1 MPQAAAL
8 VVRMFA
14 QRHAMQNLARS
25 STLPPPPSA
34 PAPLYATH
42 RKIYP
47 KAARGRFRRIKSALM
62 LALLAFFALLP
73 WLRWD
78 RGLGLPDQAVLFDLE
93 SQRFYLF
100 ALELWPQHIYYLT
113 GAMILAA
120 VGLFLATALAGRVWC
135 GYTCPQTV
143 WADLYVKV
151 EEWIEGDRGARI
163 RLDNGPRNAG
173 WLAKKTAKHA
183 VWLLIAL
190 VTGASA
196 IFYFVDAPGYAAD
209 LLRFQPG
216 PVATGWIL
224 FMTAC
229 TYAMAGFM
237 REQMCVY
244 VCPWPRIQAAL
255 LDEES
260 LTVTYQDWRGDG
272 RAPLR
277 KDQSWAERSAAGLGD
292 CIDCKACVQVC
303 PTGIDIR
310 DGLQMDC
317 ISCGLCI
324 DACDDVMGRIG
335 RPGGLIRYDTQAAQ
349 TAKAEACQPEPYRLF
364 RPRTIIYSLM
374 MLVVGGMMTIGVL
387 LEPTVDVSV
396 LRDRAPLYVTLSD
409 GAVQNSY
416 TVKISN
422 MTRAPQ
428 GYRLTVSG
436 PGGVVVT
443 AAGGGNAD
451 GSAPVLGAEPDT
463 VQTHRVHVRAPAGAA
478 ASGST
483 PLTLTLTRLS
493 DGTVHQAETVF
504 LAP

>member
-1 MPQAAAL
+1 
-8 VVRMFA
+8 
-14 QRHAMQNLARS
+14 
-25 STLPPPPSA
+25 
-34 PAPLYATH
+34 
-42 RKIYP
+42 
-47 KAARGRFRRIKSALM
+47 
-62 LALLAFFALLP
+62 
-73 WLRWD
+73 
-78 RGLGLPDQAVLFDLE
+78 
-93 SQRFYLF
+93 
-100 ALELWPQHIYYLT
+100 
-113 GAMILAA
+113 
-120 VGLFLATALAGRVWC
+120 
-135 GYTCPQTV
+135 
-143 WADLYVKV
+143 
-151 EEWIEGDRGARI
+151 
-163 RLDNGPRNAG
+163 
-173 WLAKKTAKHA
+173 
-183 VWLLIAL
+183 
-190 VTGASA
+190 
-196 IFYFVDAPGYAAD
+196 
-209 LLRFQPG
+209 
-216 PVATGWIL
+216 
-224 FMTAC
+224 
-229 TYAMAGFM
+229 
-237 REQMCVY
+237 
-244 VCPWPRIQAAL
+244 
-255 LDEES
+255 
-260 LTVTYQDWRGDG
+260 
-272 RAPLR
+272 
-277 KDQSWAERSAAGLGD
+277 
-292 CIDCKACVQVC
+292 
-303 PTGIDIR
+303 
-310 DGLQMDC
+310 MDC

-349 TAKAEACQPEPYRLF
+349 SAKAVTCQPEPYRLF

-436 PGGVVVT
+436 PGGAMVT